1 MTLDRCI
8 NYGFECLSR
17 RFLLA
22 PQNIFQQ
29 PKEPQNMLL
38 VIAPYLRVSLSHAFR
53 NEQHS
58 PEVDEAHA
66 MLIQCCLVMY
76 QSIPKIQYAVPLLI

>member
-17 RFLLA
+17 SFLLA

-38 VIAPYLRVSLSHAFR
+38 VFAPYLRVSLSHAFR
-53 NEQHS
+53 SE
-58 PEVDEAHA
+58 
-66 MLIQCCLVMY
+66 
-76 QSIPKIQYAVPLLI
+76 